1 MRIVSL
7 LPAATEWVCV
17 FGAQTML
24 VGRSHA
30 CDYPPEILD
39 RPVLTRPRV
48 DARGT
53 SREIDRQVRAV
64 QAQGEGLYEIDWEQ
78 LRALQPD
85 LILTQ
90 AQCPVC
96 AVSIS
101 ELEAGLSEW
110 PASRPRV
117 LAMAP
122 QTLKQV
128 LDAALAIGRAIGRL
142 HEAMKYLGQAE
153 KRLRQLRND
162 LGLHRRS
169 DLTTLP
175 RVACLEWL
183 DPLIVAGHWMPD
195 VVAMAGGQ
203 AVLVEAGQP
212 SSIISWADLQAA
224 DPDVLLLMP
233 CGFSIAQ
240 TSRELPVLRQRP
252 EWQTLRAVRE
262 GRVYVLDGHAYFNRP
277 GPRLYRSIELVACC
291 LHPERLLAE
300 PLKVQTWELQP
311 LETALA

>member
-7 LPAATEWVCV
+7 LPAATEWVCA
-17 FGAQTML
+17 FGAQEAL
-24 VGRSHA
+24 VGRSHE
-30 CDYPPEILD
+30 CDFPPEILN

-48 DARGT
+48 AAQGT
-53 SREIDRQVRAV
+53 SAEIDRQVRAV
-64 QAQGEGLYEIDWEQ
+64 WEQGLSLYEIDWEQ
-78 LRALQPD
+78 LQALQPD

-96 AVSIS
+96 AVSVS
-101 ELEAGLSEW
+101 ELKAGLAEW
-110 PASRPRV
+110 PGPRPRV

-128 LDAALAIGRAIGRL
+128 LDAALEIGHTIGRL
-142 HEAMKYLGQAE
+142 HEAMRYLAQAE
-153 KRLRQLRND
+153 QRLRQLRD
-162 LGLHRRS
+162 ALGLHRRS
-169 DLTTLP
+169 DTAGFP
-175 RVACLEWL
+175 RVVCLEWL

-195 VVAMAGGQ
+195 VVEMAGGQ
-203 AVLVEAGQP
+203 AVLLEAGQP
-212 SSIISWADLQAA
+212 SRTISWTELQAA

-233 CGFSIAQ
+233 CGFTVTQ
-240 TSRELPVLRQRP
+240 TARELPALMQRP
-252 EWQTLRAVRE
+252 EWQALRAVQE

-300 PLKVQTWELQP
+300 QLNVQAWELQP
-311 LETALA
+311 LEAVLI

>member
-7 LPAATEWVCV
+7 LPAATEWVCA
-17 FGAQTML
+17 FDAQEAL
-24 VGRSHA
+24 VGRSHE
-30 CDYPPEILD
+30 CDFPPEILN

-48 DARGT
+48 AAQGT
-53 SREIDRQVRAV
+53 SAEIDRQVRAV
-64 QAQGEGLYEIDWEQ
+64 WEQGLSLYEIDWEQ
-78 LRALQPD
+78 LQALQPD

-96 AVSIS
+96 AVSAS
-101 ELEAGLSEW
+101 ELEAGLAEW
-110 PASRPRV
+110 PGARPRV

-128 LDAALAIGRAIGRL
+128 LDAALEIGHTIGRL
-142 HEAMKYLGQAE
+142 HEAMRYLAQAE
-153 KRLRQLRND
+153 QRLRQLRD
-162 LGLHRRS
+162 ALGLHRRS
-169 DLTTLP
+169 DTAGFP
-175 RVACLEWL
+175 RVVCLEWL

-195 VVAMAGGQ
+195 VVEMAGGQ
-203 AVLVEAGQP
+203 TVLVEAGQP
-212 SSIISWADLQAA
+212 SRTISWTELQAA

-233 CGFSIAQ
+233 CGFTVAQ
-240 TSRELPVLRQRP
+240 TARELPALMQRP
-252 EWQTLRAVRE
+252 EWQTLRAVQE

-300 PLKVQTWELQP
+300 QLNVQVWELQP
-311 LETALA
+311 LETVLT